1 MFGNAKKILV
11 LTLAGACSLVL
22 VACSHSQSNSN
33 EATPIVSRPPD
44 TTYPMPP
51 VKASNSN
58 MGWTLTNDQH
68 VRLSDYRDKVV
79 VLDFYAT
86 WCEPCRA
93 SIPHLIDL
101 QKQYGSQGLQVI
113 GLNGGGQN
121 DYDKVPDFA
130 REFQIDYPLGIADA
144 ELEHL
149 YIHDDVIP
157 QTLVIDRNG
166 RLLKHFVGYDSDVEE
181 QLDAAI
187 RASLAWTEPSIN
199 N

>member
-1 MFGNAKKILV
+1 
-11 LTLAGACSLVL
+11 
-22 VACSHSQSNSN
+22 
-33 EATPIVSRPPD
+33 
-44 TTYPMPP
+44 
-51 VKASNSN
+51 
-58 MGWTLTNDQH
+58 MGWTLTNNQH

-86 WCEPCRA
+86 WCEPCRD

-101 QKQYGSQGLQVI
+101 QKRYGSQGLQVI
-113 GLNGGGQN
+113 GLNGGGQS